1 MRGKQVKEEAETGRK
16 GSRFISEVKIG
27 KERKGL
33 LEKFRS
39 LALSMVSFSRW

>member
-16 GSRFISEVKIG
+16 GSRFISEVKVG

-33 LEKFRS
+33 QEKFRS
-39 LALSMVSFSRW
+39 LALSMISFSRW